1 MEVYLIQT
9 RSRLKGSKNTF
20 DWTNW
25 ETIYVDED
33 INNAKADVKRHQMHE
48 KMSKDDLLEIE
59 YRYIEIDYYPSKPVI
74 NNETEE

>member
-1 MEVYLIQT
+1 MKVYLIQT
-9 RSRLKGSKNTF
+9 RSRLKGSENTF

-33 INNAKADVKRHQMHE
+33 INNAKADVKKHQMHE
-48 KMSKDDLLEIE
+48 KMSIDDLLEIE
-59 YRYIEIDYYPSKPVI
+59 YRYIEIDYYPSIPVD